1 MWDAQAVYPVGSVA
15 DRGVHDIDAE
25 APFCPMFDID
35 AVLERLSDV
44 AGERR
49 RRTGPL
55 RPGPS
60 PRAAADDRKTPV
72 EPRVDLILYV
82 SAASEKS
89 LRALRAVK
97 EVLRDYQAEQVRF
110 STCDLSV
117 HPQDGENDS
126 VLFTPTLVTQG
137 PGPKTAIIG
146 NLEDKDILRDL
157 LDANG
162 VDRRWND

>member
-1 MWDAQAVYPVGSVA
+1 MWDAQAVYPVGSIA
-15 DRGVHDIDAE
+15 DRGGHGIDGI

-35 AVLERLSDV
+35 AVLERLSEGT
-44 AGERR
+44 GERR
-49 RRTGPL
+49 RRAGPS

-60 PRAAADDRKTPV
+60 PRATADDRKTPV
-72 EPRVDLILYV
+72 QPRVDLILYV

-89 LRALRAVK
+89 QRALRAVK

-110 STCDLSV
+110 STCDLSI
-117 HPQDGENDS
+117 HPQEGENDS

-157 LDANG
+157 LDAKG